1 VAIRIL
7 GGERAGDIKVPAT
20 GFAAPKFDWRE
31 MRRWGISESRLMPG
45 SEVHFREP
53 TVWEQYRA
61 QILMVC
67 AVILIQSALISWL
80 LYQRWRR
87 RSSKAGAPASA

>member
-1 VAIRIL
+1 
-7 GGERAGDIKVPAT
+7 
-20 GFAAPKFDWRE
+20 

-45 SEVHFREP
+45 SEIYFREP
-53 TVWEQYRA
+53 TVWDQYRA

-67 AVILIQSALISWL
+67 AVILLQSALISWL

-87 RSSKAGAPASA
+87 RSSKDRAPASA